1 MPHFG
6 LAHDLYITMGSLLI
20 QEWLNQKKSY
30 RNFFLLRLYLI
41 VKRCQ
46 NAQTPNL
53 QISKNGNF
61 SENSLMFAST
71 GIPMPR
77 KSFFR
82 GIHKYDKW
90 YQPFGSL
97 FPVLSL
103 PVALSAWH
111 LSPISCCCCWWRR
124 KKLPSTKLICQIW
137 PPPLPLPELTWRR
150 WWCRSNIWA

>member
-6 LAHDLYITMGSLLI
+6 LAHDLYITMGSLFI

-53 QISKNGNF
+53 QISKSVNF
-61 SENSLMFAST
+61 SENSLIFAST

-77 KSFFR
+77 KSCSDGFINMTN
-82 GIHKYDKW
+82 GISLLAASFPSSPSLSHFLASFTHQLLLLLVTQKKVAIDKIN
-90 YQPFGSL
+90 
-97 FPVLSL
+97 LSNL
-103 PVALSAWH
+103 AFTS
-111 LSPISCCCCWWRR
+111 SS
-124 KKLPSTKLICQIW
+124 S
-137 PPPLPLPELTWRR
+137 
-150 WWCRSNIWA
+150 S